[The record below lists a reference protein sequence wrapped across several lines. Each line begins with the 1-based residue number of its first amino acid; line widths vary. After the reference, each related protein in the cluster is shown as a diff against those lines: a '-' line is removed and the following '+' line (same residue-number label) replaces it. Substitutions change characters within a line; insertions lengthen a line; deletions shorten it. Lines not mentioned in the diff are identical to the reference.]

1 MISASAVVSP
11 EDTRIVEKWLLSHN
25 FWALTGM
32 QYAVESVKSVLLP
45 YSVMTFK
52 LQAED
57 AVHRAMLEQRT
68 QAETWGSVEWA
79 HGVEEEELTTRL
91 AAAALFVYFNSN
103 AVEWAHGVEEEELT
117 TRLAAAALFV
127 YFNSN
132 AVIKKKL

>member
-1 MISASAVVSP
+1 M
-11 EDTRIVEKWLLSHN
+11 SHN

-45 YSVMTFK
+45 YSVVTFK

-57 AVHRAMLEQRT
+57 AVHRAMLEQKS
-68 QAETWGSVEWA
+68 QAETWGSVSLNVKDEVA
-79 HGVEEEELTTRL
+79 YLRFDCL
-91 AAAALFVYFNSN
+91 YLQ
-103 AVEWAHGVEEEELT
+103 VEWAHGMEEEELT

-132 AVIKKKL
+132 AVIKKTL